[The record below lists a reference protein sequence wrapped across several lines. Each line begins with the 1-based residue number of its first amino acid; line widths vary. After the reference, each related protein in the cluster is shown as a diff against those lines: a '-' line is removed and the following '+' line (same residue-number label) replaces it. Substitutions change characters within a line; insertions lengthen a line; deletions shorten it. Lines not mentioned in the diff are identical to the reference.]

1 MDRAPQ
7 GSPLWSGVGKPG
19 DLRDHPADKISARF
33 GSGPGDQED
42 LSAGSLDYYT
52 ITASGLIP
60 DAITLCAL
68 LVYLTDAC
76 IYS

>member
-1 MDRAPQ
+1 VDRAPQ

-42 LSAGSLDYYT
+42 LSARSLDFYIAAT
-52 ITASGLIP
+52 SGLFP
-60 DAITLCAL
+60 DAIVLCPPF
-68 LVYLTDAC
+68 VY
-76 IYS
+76 